1 MENNNMNVENVEEE
15 EVSVVTLTDEETGE
29 DIDFEVLAETTIDGR
44 RFVAL
49 IPVEEEANE
58 YVILEV
64 KDDGD
69 SILFETVD
77 DEATA
82 EKVEDFFNDLFFS
95 EMDYDN

>member
-1 MENNNMNVENVEEE
+1 MENNNYNVEEE
-15 EVSVVTLTDEETGE
+15 EVPVVTLTDEETGE
-29 DIDFEVLAETTIDGR
+29 DIDFEVLAETTIDDR

-64 KDDGD
+64 KEDGD
-69 SILFETVD
+69 DILFETVE
-77 DEATA
+77 DEAVA

>member
-1 MENNNMNVENVEEE
+1 MEDKNYNVEEE
-15 EVSVVTLTDEETGE
+15 EVPVVTLTDEETGE
-29 DIDFEVLAETTIDGR
+29 DIDFEVLAETTIDER

-64 KDDGD
+64 KEDGD
-69 SILFETVD
+69 DILFETVE
-77 DEATA
+77 DEAVA

>member
-1 MENNNMNVENVEEE
+1 MEDKNYNVEEE
-15 EVSVVTLTDEETGE
+15 EVPVVTLTDEETGE
-29 DIDFEVLAETTIDGR
+29 DIDLEVLAETTIDER

-64 KDDGD
+64 KEDGD
-69 SILFETVD
+69 DILFETVE
-77 DEATA
+77 DEAVA

>member
-1 MENNNMNVENVEEE
+1 MENIDKINAEEE

-29 DIDFEVLAETTIDGR
+29 EIEFEVLAETVIDER

-64 KDDGD
+64 KEDGED
-69 SILFETVD
+69 ILFETVD
-77 DEATA
+77 DDTVAD
-82 EKVEDFFNDLFFS
+82 KVEDYFNDLFFS
-95 EMDYDN
+95 EVDYDEN